1 MPGLEVAEQPEDP
14 TGTRF
19 VITDSG
25 SAGGGRGSRPGGS
38 SGANFAHKAP
48 DENPGRFAT
57 ASPTPCPPDS
67 QKAHQNAESG
77 PSCGQQW
84 PGYPGPETC
93 LAPILFI

>member
-48 DENPGRFAT
+48 DEIPGRFPT
-57 ASPTPCPPDS
+57 ASPNLSPDS
-67 QKAHQNAESG
+67 QEDRLMADTG
-77 PSCGQQW
+77 PSQTLSH
-84 PGYPGPETC
+84 PGY
-93 LAPILFI
+93 